1 MLHIRDLHTHYGHV
15 HALRGVSIDIQ
26 EGEIVTLIGN
36 NGAGKSTLLNTISGL
51 VPVTSGTIEFMGQN
65 ISFLSSEAIVKAGI
79 AQAPE
84 GRRVF
89 PRSSVMENLE
99 MGAFIRKDAHNV
111 HKDIEAMMDRFPILR
126 ERRKQMA
133 GTLSGGEQQML
144 TIARALMSRPKLL
157 MLDEPSLGLM
167 PTIVQ
172 DIFKLIREI
181 HSEEGTTIL
190 LVEQNARK
198 ALAVADNAYVL
209 ETGEVVLQG
218 SAEELQKSDQVRKAY
233 LGEGSTSKYST
244 RKEVL

>member
-1 MLHIRDLHTHYGHV
+1 
-15 HALRGVSIDIQ
+15 
-26 EGEIVTLIGN
+26 
-36 NGAGKSTLLNTISGL
+36 
-51 VPVTSGTIEFMGQN
+51 
-65 ISFLSSEAIVKAGI
+65 
-79 AQAPE
+79 
-84 GRRVF
+84 
-89 PRSSVMENLE
+89 
-99 MGAFIRKDAHNV
+99 
-111 HKDIEAMMDRFPILR
+111 
-126 ERRKQMA
+126 
-133 GTLSGGEQQML
+133 
-144 TIARALMSRPKLL
+144 
-157 MLDEPSLGLM
+157 LM